1 MADLPAGSRHS
12 RAHGGTPQGGHTTVR
27 GADGTR
33 LRAWSNGGNGVP
45 VLLCNGL
52 GAPAAA
58 WPGITGRDSG
68 FRVVTW
74 AYRGLSGSERPAD
87 RGRVRVED
95 HADDAR
101 AVLDAYDLPSATV
114 VGWSLGVNVAFELAL
129 EQRSRVRSLLAV
141 AGVPGGSFS
150 AMFAPYGVP
159 RRLRAPVGRWS
170 SRLLP
175 VFGPLLPVV
184 VASLPPWHELLT
196 PAGVA
201 GPAREATH
209 PGALHRVLQEFSRHD
224 WRWYRHLAL
233 AVAEHAPL
241 DVASVRCPVTFVA
254 GRHDTLVDLAD
265 VRAAA
270 RSVPGARL
278 RTLAGT
284 HFVPLQYPEVM
295 REELLSLVEREGLSR
310 PDGVR

>member
-1 MADLPAGSRHS
+1 
-12 RAHGGTPQGGHTTVR
+12 VR

-33 LRAWSNGGNGVP
+33 LRAWSNDGDGVP

-58 WPGITGRDSG
+58 WPLITDRDSG

-74 AYRGLSGSERPAD
+74 AHRGLAGSERPAD
-87 RGRVRVED
+87 RSRVRVED

-101 AVLDAYDLPSATV
+101 AVLDAYEMPSATV
-114 VGWSLGVNVAFELAL
+114 IGWSLGVNVAFELAL
-129 EQRSRVRSLLAV
+129 EQASRVRSLLAV
-141 AGVPGGSFS
+141 AGVPGGTFS
-150 AMFAPYGVP
+150 ALFAPLGVP
-159 RRLRAPVGRWS
+159 RRLRAPVGRLS

-196 PAGVA
+196 MQGVS
-201 GPAREATH
+201 GPAREAAH
-209 PGALHRVLQEFSRHD
+209 PASLYAVLHEFSRHD

-241 DVASVRCPVTFVA
+241 DVAPVRCPVAFVA
-254 GRHDTLVDLAD
+254 GRYDTLVDLED

-270 RSVPGARL
+270 RTVPGARL

-295 REELLSLVEREGLSR
+295 RAELRALVARES
-310 PDGVR
+310 

>member
-1 MADLPAGSRHS
+1 
-12 RAHGGTPQGGHTTVR
+12 VR

-33 LRAWSNGGNGVP
+33 LRAWCNDGDGAP

-52 GAPAAA
+52 GAPPAA
-58 WPGITGRDSG
+58 WPRIAGRDSG

-74 AYRGLSGSERPAD
+74 AHRGLAGSERPAD
-87 RGRVRVED
+87 RSRVRVED

-101 AVLDAYDLPSATV
+101 AVLDAFGMASATV
-114 VGWSLGVNVAFELAL
+114 VGWSLGVNIAFELAL
-129 EQRSRVRSLLAV
+129 EQSSRVRSLLAV

-159 RRLRAPVGRWS
+159 RRLRAPVGRLS

-175 VFGPLLPVV
+175 LVGPLLPVV

-196 PAGVA
+196 AEGVR

-209 PGALHRVLQEFSRHD
+209 PAALYHVLQEFSRHD

-241 DVASVRCPVTFVA
+241 DVAPVRCPVTFVA
-254 GRHDTLVDLAD
+254 GRYDTLVDLID

-270 RSVPGARL
+270 RTVPGARL
-278 RTLAGT
+278 RTLSGT

-295 REELLSLVEREGLSR
+295 REELQALVAREPRSR
-310 PDGVR
+310 GDGVH